1 MPDRI
6 RIRSENLR
14 TARKKLRQLQTDYQL
29 GKIES
34 TQIQKSLQ
42 SWFAHLAHGNSWHLK
57 QKILTSFNLVRR

>member
-14 TARKKLRQLQTDYQL
+14 IARKRLRQLQKDYRL

-42 SWFAHLAHGNSWHLK
+42 SWFAHLDHGSTWHLK
-57 QKILTSFNLVRR
+57 QKILTSLNMGK